1 MIICLSTSVCNRGI
15 WHSLLNIN
23 EKGRIKHSWLFQ
35 QLVCS
40 WTLRLRCVH
49 WGLPAF
55 GSIREPGGA
64 HAEVALALLAAAR
77 TSRARVHAP
86 PTLQKFPSKQRTNAS
101 FFYTPNQTAQLLLRA
116 CFPVYCNF
124 SRGLFISPH
133 ASFYALPLRPGRVF
147 VWVLLINHFL
157 GQISGAGVEGGEV
170 GRCAPCSPPSVAP
183 DGAV

>member
-55 GSIREPGGA
+55 GSIREPGSA
-64 HAEVALALLAAAR
+64 PAEVALALLAAAC
-77 TSRARVHAP
+77 TSRARTAN
-86 PTLQKFPSKQRTNAS
+86 PTEVPIKAENKRFR
-101 FFYTPNQTAQLLLRA
+101 FYTPNQTAQLLRRA
-116 CFPVYCNF
+116 CFLVYCNF

-170 GRCAPCSPPSVAP
+170 GRWAPCSPPSVAP